1 QPRCSRSDRALI
13 AAFFRAHPRHLPAP
27 MTAIIGAVRDLADAG
42 FMRSKWIAFGS
53 VVAASFTVLLAVG
66 VRIYQQAPPIPREV
80 VTADGG
86 VVITGEDIRAGQ
98 NVWQSMGGMEMG
110 SIWGHGSYVA
120 PDWTADWLHREL
132 TFILDDW
139 ARRESAPSYD
149 ALPAE

>member
-1 QPRCSRSDRALI
+1 MRKLWLIFIAIFVCSFGVLGWVGTEI
-13 AAFFRAHPRHLPAP
+13 FR
-27 MTAIIGAVRDLADAG
+27 
-42 FMRSKWIAFGS
+42 
-53 VVAASFTVLLAVG
+53 
-66 VRIYQQAPPIPREV
+66 QEPPIPREV
-80 VTADGG
+80 VTTDGQVLFSG
-86 VVITGEDIRAGQ
+86 DDIQNGQ

-149 ALPAE
+149 ALPAERQAALRDRLTTIVRTNTYDAASSQLTIPAVRAHAFAANAAY